1 MTRKLKRIA
10 ALVLALAILASSFA
24 LSAFA
29 AGTATGNEAMNVGL
43 ALSADTAEPGDE
55 ITVTVSISNNYNAT
69 TMRWPV
75 LYSTDVFE
83 LVDGSLT
90 TAIDSVTTVA
100 GSTTTTTNEEFVP
113 AAYSEGYS
121 AFTIQWIANS
131 DGTTIGAF
139 NSATSVAC
147 FSFKLKVIEGSEG
160 KTGTVLIPQSSEH
173 FYKMAVSDIADATS
187 FYTAPVTFTVSDAA
201 ALTVE
206 SAYVAPELVVAD
218 GATTVIDTENG
229 FIYGLIDGDSEYGEI
244 DESNISDWLAVEGEG
259 TIEIVGVDGLEN
271 IGTGAEINLID
282 ANGETVASY
291 KAVIFGDFDGD
302 GYITDFDL
310 TEFSFYCAMIY
321 DDVVTDYTDMTLPQ
335 VFAMDVDQSGE
346 PDDFDLPI
354 LQYAAAWISNDID
367 QTYGA

>member
-206 SAYVAPELVVAD
+206 SAYVAPELVAL
-218 GATTVIDTENG
+218 GGTIIDKELG
-229 FIYGLIDGDSEYGEI
+229 FIYGIPHGDWGGVTDLVDEGYVEVTGDGSVVCTPT
-244 DESNISDWLAVEGEG
+244 SDIL
-259 TIEIVGVDGLEN
+259 
-271 IGTGAEINLID
+271 GTGSKVELVD
-282 ANGETVASY
+282 SLGVTVETY
-291 KAVIFGDFDGD
+291 YIVIFGDTDGD
-302 GYITDFDL
+302 GYITTDDIIDVAKWYAGLDCINDYEDFTNPASYAMEIDGNGWVDDSD
-310 TEFSFYCAMIY
+310 FSLVERYYAGLA
-321 DDVVTDYTDMTLPQ
+321 DDVPQ
-335 VFAMDVDQSGE
+335 VR
-346 PDDFDLPI
+346 
-354 LQYAAAWISNDID
+354 
-367 QTYGA
+367 

>member
-113 AAYSEGYS
+113 ADYSEGYS

-206 SAYVAPELVVAD
+206 SAYVAPELVALGD
-218 GATTVIDTENG
+218 TIIDKANG
-229 FIYGLIDGDSEYGEI
+229 FIYGLTHGDFAEIVDIVEDGY
-244 DESNISDWLAVEGEG
+244 AKVEG
-259 TIEIVGVDGLEN
+259 DGSVVCTPVAGQDVL
-271 IGTGAEINLID
+271 GTGAKVELVD
-282 ANGETVASY
+282 SLGVTVETY
-291 KAVIFGDFDGD
+291 YIVIFGDTDGD
-302 GYITDFDL
+302 SFVTTDDIIDASRWYAYL
-310 TEFSFYCAMIY
+310 DSANDYEDFSNPVA
-321 DDVVTDYTDMTLPQ
+321 
-335 VFAMDVDQSGE
+335 FAMDING
-346 PDDFDLPI
+346 DDFVDDVDFAI
-354 LQYAAAWISNDID
+354 VERYYAYLIEDVP
-367 QTYGA
+367 QTR